1 MGILTGQASPQ
12 PDAAHHKSSASSP
25 GHQGLITVE
34 ATVGNQNRAAADT
47 REDLEA
53 PASGVTAAFVE
64 RVSETARAAPDFDVP
79 IIVEAKAGATWA
91 DAH

>member
-1 MGILTGQASPQ
+1 M
-12 PDAAHHKSSASSP
+12 
-25 GHQGLITVE
+25 V
-34 ATVGNQNRAAADT
+34 ATVGNQNGATADT

-53 PASGVTAAFVE
+53 PASGE
-64 RVSETARAAPDFDVP
+64 RVSETARAAPEFAVP